1 MLFLIALYWLI
12 GWAILLI
19 GRIALIVFLL
29 PVEQLLADKE
39 SFPLAI
45 WNILRFDFQTLSYL
59 AVLPLLTAVIA
70 ALTHKSAWWHNFVR
84 WYYTIAY
91 TILATLT
98 IVDIGFYKN
107 FNSHF
112 NIVVFDFFNELPL
125 TLLQTFWED
134 YPVLPAL
141 LCIISVFL
149 VLHFW
154 GKRMQQ
160 NPKFKV
166 QSLRFKNRITIL
178 PYLLSIIFMIVC
190 MRGSL
195 TEFPLQIEDTSVS
208 SVKQINDCVP
218 NAAYALKT
226 AWKAKKS
233 AFEIG
238 SPQEILAEYQF
249 DSEKEALNTLGI
261 DSLFTTL
268 IHPATDY
275 PLNIVIIFCESW
287 SGYLC
292 YENIDKP
299 DVMLGME
306 KHLQEDLW
314 FKNYQNVHNST
325 IASVENFVMGISL
338 PRFFMSDYHDKCL
351 STSIVNPFK
360 ASGYR
365 TVFMTGMNKAWENI
379 GEGLECQGFDEVI
392 GKNELL
398 KKHPEYK
405 HNSIGVYDHHLFNS
419 LLEQITSRSSSA
431 SQSQPHMYYVLTTTN
446 HPPYDYPDDVELPR
460 LAETYYARKQFDEN
474 RTTLEKIISG
484 FQYANYSMAQFLDAL
499 KCSDAAEN
507 TMVVIT
513 GDHNVRGT
521 MRYGNAQVH
530 KKWEHAVPL
539 YIYLPKQLRGTADGS
554 YSVDTNKYGCH
565 YDILP
570 TIAPYAFKQGVR
582 YLNVGKNLLS
592 DTISAINTWSYNAD
606 GILAER
612 SNYDLAERKSRAR
625 ECLLKLTIFN
635 D

>member
-1 MLFLIALYWLI
+1 
-12 GWAILLI
+12 
-19 GRIALIVFLL
+19 
-29 PVEQLLADKE
+29 
-39 SFPLAI
+39 
-45 WNILRFDFQTLSYL
+45 
-59 AVLPLLTAVIA
+59 
-70 ALTHKSAWWHNFVR
+70 
-84 WYYTIAY
+84 
-91 TILATLT
+91 
-98 IVDIGFYKN
+98 
-107 FNSHF
+107 
-112 NIVVFDFFNELPL
+112 
-125 TLLQTFWED
+125 
-134 YPVLPAL
+134 
-141 LCIISVFL
+141 
-149 VLHFW
+149 
-154 GKRMQQ
+154 
-160 NPKFKV
+160 
-166 QSLRFKNRITIL
+166 
-178 PYLLSIIFMIVC
+178 
-190 MRGSL
+190 MRGSV
-195 TEFPLQIEDTSVS
+195 TEFPLQIEDTFVS

-226 AWKAKKS
+226 AWKAKKN

-238 SPQEILAEYQF
+238 SPEEILAEYQF
-249 DSEKEALNTLGI
+249 SSEKEALNTLGV

-268 IHPATDY
+268 MRPATDN

-292 YENIDKP
+292 YDNIDKP
-299 DVMLGME
+299 EVMLGME

-338 PRFFMSDYHDKCL
+338 PRFFMSDYHNKRL
-351 STSIVNPFK
+351 STSIINPFK
-360 ASGYR
+360 ASGYH

-379 GEGLECQGFDEVI
+379 GAGLECQGFDEVI
-392 GKNELL
+392 GKHELL
-398 KKHPEYK
+398 AKHPEYR

-419 LLEQITSRSSSA
+419 LLEQITSSQSSSL
-431 SQSQPHMYYVLTTTN
+431 QPHMYYVLTTTN

-460 LAETYYARKQFDEN
+460 LPENYYARKQFDESKS
-474 RTTLEKIISG
+474 TLKKVIRG

-521 MRYGNAQVH
+521 IRYEEKTTYHSLSRSQGLKGKGLKEALPH

-539 YIYLPKQLRGTADGS
+539 YIYLPKQLRGTDDGS

-592 DTISAINTWSYNAD
+592 DSISTIDTWSYNAD

-612 SNYDLAERKSRAR
+612 SNHDLAERKSRAR
-625 ECLLKLTIFN
+625 ECLLQLNFQKER
-635 D
+635 

>member
-1 MLFLIALYWLI
+1 MILIAFYWLI

-19 GRIALIVFLL
+19 GRVALIVSSL
-29 PVEQLLADKE
+29 PVEQLLSDKE

-59 AVLPLLTAVIA
+59 AVLPLLTALVA
-70 ALTHKSAWWHNFVR
+70 ALTRKSAWWLNFVR
-84 WYYTIAY
+84 WYYTIVY

-98 IVDIGFYKN
+98 IIDIGFYKN
-107 FNSHF
+107 FHSHF

-134 YPVLPAL
+134 YPVIPAL

-149 VLHFW
+149 VLHYF
-154 GKRMQQ
+154 GKRITSSFDRLRNQ
-160 NPKFKV
+160 PKGLK
-166 QSLRFKNRITIL
+166 TIL
-178 PYLLSIIFMIVC
+178 PYLISIAFVVVC
-190 MRGSL
+190 MRGSV
-195 TEFPLQIEDTSVS
+195 TEFPLQIEDTFVS

-226 AWKAKKS
+226 AWKAKKN

-238 SPQEILAEYQF
+238 SPKEILAEYQF
-249 DSEKEALNTLGI
+249 SSEKEALNTLGI

-268 IHPATDY
+268 MRPATDN

-292 YENIDKP
+292 YDNIDKP
-299 DVMLGME
+299 EVMLGME

-338 PRFFMSDYHDKCL
+338 PRFFMSDYHNKRL
-351 STSIVNPFK
+351 NTSIVNPFK
-360 ASGYR
+360 ESGYH

-379 GEGLECQGFDEVI
+379 GEGLEYQGFDEVI
-392 GKNELL
+392 GKYELL
-398 KKHPEYK
+398 AKHLEYRY
-405 HNSIGVYDHHLFNS
+405 NSIGVYDHHLFNS
-419 LLEQITSRSSSA
+419 LLEQITSSQSSSL
-431 SQSQPHMYYVLTTTN
+431 QPHMYFVLTTTN
-446 HPPYDYPDDVELPR
+446 HPPYDYPDDVELPK
-460 LAETYYARKQFDEN
+460 LPENYYARKQFDES
-474 RTTLEKIISG
+474 RTTLEKVIRG
-484 FQYANYSMAQFLDAL
+484 FQYANYSMVQFLDAL

-521 MRYGNAQVH
+521 IRYGNAQVH

-539 YIYLPKQLRGTADGS
+539 YIYLPKQLRGTDDDS

-592 DTISAINTWSYNAD
+592 DSISTIDTWSYNVD

-612 SNYDLAERKSRAR
+612 SSHDLAECKSRAR
-625 ECLLKLTIFN
+625 ECLLQLNFQKER
-635 D
+635 